1 MKKKLTETNPFN
13 PAFGKIPN
21 VYIERQELQDKV
33 AEGIVANDGP
43 YQTTMVYGPR
53 GSGKTAF
60 LTEVCNEIGNGKNWI
75 IVNLIPD
82 DDMIAVLVQS
92 IYRKAEV
99 SVKKELGSISG
110 FNISIFGSGI
120 GYNKEKDKDVKPQ
133 VLLEEVMEKL
143 RKRKISVLVAIDE
156 VTATDAMRKFTS
168 VYQILLR
175 EGFDISLI
183 MSGLPV
189 NISSLMNDKTLTF
202 LLRSARAE
210 LYPLGMIAMSE
221 SYKKAFKEGGRY
233 GSQDIF
239 DKMAKMTCG
248 YAYAFQLL
256 GYYIWETEE
265 KEITIATLKSV
276 LEKYK
281 TDLYANSYTKIMQ
294 EMSSVDREFLYAMAD
309 SKTTSISIS
318 TVGERMNKPK
328 NYISRYRQRLLEGHI
343 ISATDRGIVTFSL
356 PYFGE
361 FTKRYRELYE

>member
-1 MKKKLTETNPFN
+1 MARF
-13 PAFGKIPN
+13 
-21 VYIERQELQDKV
+21 Q
-33 AEGIVANDGP
+33 
-43 YQTTMVYGPR
+43 
-53 GSGKTAF
+53 
-60 LTEVCNEIGNGKNWI
+60 
-75 IVNLIPD
+75 
-82 DDMIAVLVQS
+82 
-92 IYRKAEV
+92 
-99 SVKKELGSISG
+99 
-110 FNISIFGSGI
+110 SGI

-156 VTATDAMRKFTS
+156 VTATDAM
-168 VYQILLR
+168 
-175 EGFDISLI
+175 
-183 MSGLPV
+183 
-189 NISSLMNDKTLTF
+189 
-202 LLRSARAE
+202 
-210 LYPLGMIAMSE
+210 SE

-256 GYYIWETEE
+256 GYYIWETGE
-265 KEITIATLKSV
+265 KEITLATLKSV

-343 ISATDRGIVTFSL
+343 ISATDRGIITFSL
-356 PYFGE
+356 SYFGE